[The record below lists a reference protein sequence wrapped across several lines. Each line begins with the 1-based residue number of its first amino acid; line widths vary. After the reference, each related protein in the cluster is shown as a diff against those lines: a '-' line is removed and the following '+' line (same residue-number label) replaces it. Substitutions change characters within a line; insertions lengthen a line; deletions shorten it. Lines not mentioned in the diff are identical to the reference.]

1 MLHETLHESNQP
13 TERASRRPRPLQ
25 PLCSPSRVP
34 GCEGTPAQDVNG
46 AVMTSAD
53 QRRCASDVVETA
65 RSGRRPTEFPSGCVG
80 ATRSAAGLLATSSSA
95 SATMTPRRA
104 ALWDPHAALPGN
116 SNVLPCFWFRHE
128 RLRSCRVMRAST
140 NQLSLRLPGRH
151 KDCSRSP
158 GHVFQRK
165 CHHDAISGCT
175 LGSAGAAGGHSSI
188 LPCFWLRVPTCR
200 RAGLR
205 RRCGGCPMPEN
216 RTQQQHHEQRAVRRV
231 HRLMRLFHLQRSSVA
246 KRGHVAYSFSRK
258 STRARPGRLC

>member
-188 LPCFWLRVPTCR
+188 LPCFWLRYASPCPCR
-200 RAGLR
+200 VLCPDLPACWPSATLRWLPNAGESHAAAAPRA
-205 RRCGGCPMPEN
+205 
-216 RTQQQHHEQRAVRRV
+216 A
-231 HRLMRLFHLQRSSVA
+231 RSSPGASLDAAVSPPA
-246 KRGHVAYSFSRK
+246 VQCCQTRSRGLLF
-258 STRARPGRLC
+258 L